1 MAVRFTHQAELDLE
15 EIGDTIAADNP
26 SVALRFIREIRDH
39 CERMAA
45 TPLAYPARPELGP
58 EIRCCVHQRYLIL
71 FQPGANPSASEVLV
85 VRVLHGSRDLL
96 TLSANS

>member
-1 MAVRFTHQAELDLE
+1 MTVRFTRQAELDLE

-39 CERMAA
+39 CE
-45 TPLAYPARPELGP
+45 LGP

-71 FQPGANPSASEVLV
+71 FQPGAIPSATEVLV

-96 TLSANS
+96 MLFANS